1 MNKLKLFLL
10 AVSITISAASYADGY
25 TIYGAGSSS
34 CGEWVSERATGSWHS
49 KGQWMLGVISAVGYY
64 SVSDLKKIDSQ
75 AFAVWMDNYCKENPL
90 SQFSEGVYSLVEEL
104 AVKKP

>member
-1 MNKLKLFLL
+1 MNKLKSFFLAISL
-10 AVSITISAASYADGY
+10 TISTASYAY
-25 TIYGAGSSS
+25 KLYGAGSQS
-34 CGEWVSERATGSWHS
+34 CGEWVSERAAGDWFS

-64 SVSDLKKIDSQ
+64 SVYDLKDIDSQ

-90 SQFSEGVYSLVEEL
+90 NQFSEGVYSLVEEL